1 MELIFNGKRSKIEI
15 LNEAST
21 ASPINID
28 QTSSYLIHGD
38 NFDIMAGMLNG
49 CGGLVDL
56 IYIDPPFNTN
66 QTFSI
71 SANRVSTVSRSSDGI
86 VAYSD
91 FMSDDE
97 YLQFMYDRFVLMYEL
112 LSDEGSI
119 YVHIDT
125 KNGHYLKVIL
135 DEIFGAENFKNDI
148 TRIKSNPKNFDR
160 NAYGNEK
167 DMILFYSKNRKKN
180 IWNEVRIPLT
190 SAECKTAFPQ
200 VDENGRKYTTIPLH
214 APGETQSGITGM
226 SWRGML
232 PPPGR
237 HWRTSPEEF
246 DRMDAAGDIEWSSTG
261 NPRIKKYAD
270 EHRGKKIQD
279 VWTYKDPQK
288 PKYPTQKN
296 PAMIKAIISQSSRQG
311 GLVMDCFA
319 GSGTTAL
326 AAAELG
332 RRFIAID
339 SSEIAV
345 KIMKSEFNECERNYI
360 FIDRPHKDTM
370 PILHNA

>member
-1 MELIFNGKRSKIEI
+1 MELIFDGKRSKIEI
-15 LNEAST
+15 LNEAS
-21 ASPINID
+21 AALPINID
-28 QTSSYLIHGD
+28 SSNSYLIGGD
-38 NFDIMAGMLNG
+38 NFDAMAGILNG

-66 QTFSI
+66 QTFSV
-71 SANRVSTVSRSSDGI
+71 SASRASTISRSNNGI
-86 VAYSD
+86 IAYSD
-91 FMSDDE
+91 FMNDDE
-97 YLQFMYDRFVLMYEL
+97 YLQFMYNRFILMHEL

-125 KNGHYLKVIL
+125 KTGHYLKIIL

-160 NAYGNEK
+160 KAYGNEK
-167 DMILFYSKNRKKN
+167 DMILFYSKNHKCN
-180 IWNEVRIPLT
+180 IWNEVRTPLT
-190 SAECKTAFPQ
+190 PEEYELAFPKT
-200 VDENGRKYTTIPLH
+200 DKNGRKYTTIPLH

-226 SWRGML
+226 PWRGML
-232 PPPGR
+232 PPAGR

-246 DRMDAAGDIEWSSTG
+246 DKMDAAGDIEWSSTG

-279 VWTYKDPQK
+279 VWTYKDPQN

-296 PAMIKAIISQSSRQG
+296 PSMLKTIIAQSSREG
-311 GLVMDCFA
+311 GIVMDCFA

-326 AAAELG
+326 VASELG

-339 SSEIAV
+339 SSKFALE
-345 KIMKSEFNECERNYI
+345 IMKSAFHEHGNDYV
-360 FIDRPHKDTM
+360 FINRAYENSKSV
-370 PILHNA
+370 LHNA